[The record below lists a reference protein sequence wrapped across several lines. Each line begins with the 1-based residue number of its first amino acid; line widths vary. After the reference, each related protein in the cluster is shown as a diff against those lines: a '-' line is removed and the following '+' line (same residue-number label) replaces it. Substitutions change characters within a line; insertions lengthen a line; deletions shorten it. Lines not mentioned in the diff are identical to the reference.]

1 MRSDKQIRESIDE
14 KRQTYIDVAE
24 FIWEHPEPIFK
35 EYRSSERLREMIRA
49 EGFQIQEQAA
59 GLETAFIAEW
69 VHQLLAL
76 WANLMLCL
84 ESAKKR
90 TR

>member
-35 EYRSSERLREMIRA
+35 EYRSSERLKAFKFRSR
-49 EGFQIQEQAA
+49 QQAWKLLLLQN
-59 GLETAFIAEW
+59 GEK